1 MFSAF
6 EIIGPPM
13 IGPSSSHTAGACRIG
28 LMARGLLNAP
38 PRAARIGLHGSFAAT
53 GKGHATDRALV
64 AGVLG
69 FAPDDERLKDALEIA
84 AAQNLK
90 VSWEEV
96 DLGEEAHPNSA
107 RIELRGD
114 EILSNKIVSDELSD
128 DEYSIAVIASSI
140 GGGAIRV
147 ERIDEYEVEIS
158 GQLESIVAWHGD
170 TPGFLGRIATV
181 CACVELN
188 IASARTSRH
197 ERGEEAL
204 TVIEVDGKFDS
215 DLLSVL
221 RRSKGMKRLV
231 HLPVLPGF

>member
-6 EIIGPPM
+6 EIIGPVM
-13 IGPSSSHTAGACRIG
+13 VGPSSSHTAGACRIG
-28 LMARGLLNAP
+28 LMARRLLGEE
-38 PRAARIGLHGSFAAT
+38 PREVVIGLHGSFAAT
-53 GKGHATDRALV
+53 GEGHATDRALV

-69 FAPDDERLKDALEIA
+69 LSPDDERLKDSFDLARAAKVRVEID
-84 AAQNLK
+84 
-90 VSWEEV
+90 EV
-96 DLGEEAHPNSA
+96 DLGESAHPNSA
-107 RIELRGD
+107 RVETRGAN
-114 EILSNKIVSDELSD
+114 S
-128 DEYSIAVIASSI
+128 SISIIASSI

-147 ERIDEYEVEIS
+147 TQINEYSVEIS

-170 TPGFLGRIATV
+170 TPGFLGRIATI

-188 IASARTSRH
+188 IAAARTSRH

-204 TVIEVDGKFDS
+204 TVIEVDGKFDD

-221 RRSKGMKRLV
+221 RRSKGMKRMV

>member
-1 MFSAF
+1 MLSAF

-13 IGPSSSHTAGACRIG
+13 VGPSSSHTAGACRIG
-28 LMARGLLNAP
+28 LVARQLLAEAP
-38 PRAARIGLHGSFAAT
+38 REVLIGLHGSFAAT
-53 GKGHATDRALV
+53 GEGHATDRALV

-69 FAPDDERLKDALEIA
+69 FAPDDERLKDSFQLAKEKKLCVEI
-84 AAQNLK
+84 
-90 VSWEEV
+90 EEI
-96 DLGEEAHPNSA
+96 DLGDSAHPNSA
-107 RIELRGD
+107 RLDLRGD
-114 EILSNKIVSDELSD
+114 E
-128 DEYSIAVIASSI
+128 YSIDVVASSI

-147 ERIDEYEVEIS
+147 NQINEYSVEIS
-158 GQLESIVAWHGD
+158 GQLETIVIWHGD
-170 TPGFLGRIATV
+170 TPGFLGRVATV

-215 DLLSVL
+215 DVLSVL
-221 RRSKGMKRLV
+221 RRSKGVNRLV

>member
-1 MFSAF
+1 MLSAF

-13 IGPSSSHTAGACRIG
+13 VGPSSSHTAGACRIG
-28 LMARGLLNAP
+28 LMARRLLDEAP
-38 PRAARIGLHGSFAAT
+38 REVHIGLHGSFAAT
-53 GKGHATDRALV
+53 GEGHATDRALV

-69 FAPDDERLKDALEIA
+69 LAPDDEGLKDSFDLARAQKVRIEID
-84 AAQNLK
+84 
-90 VSWEEV
+90 EI
-96 DLGEEAHPNSA
+96 DLGESAHPNSA
-107 RIELRGD
+107 RVEMWGA
-114 EILSNKIVSDELSD
+114 
-128 DEYSIAVIASSI
+128 EYSICITASSI

-147 ERIDEYEVEIS
+147 TQINEYSVDLS

-188 IASARTSRH
+188 IAAARTSRH

-204 TVIEVDGKFDS
+204 TVIEVDGKFED
-215 DLLSVL
+215 DVLSVL